1 MANVSLRGVSE
12 ELKKGLK
19 IEAQRKN
26 QSVNALLLNLI
37 SKGLGLED
45 KRSYRKRDHDLDAL
59 AGTWS
64 PDDAAEFEAATASF
78 NKIDDTIWK

>member
-37 SKGLGLED
+37 SKGLGLEE
-45 KRSYRKRDHDLDAL
+45 KRFYRKRHHDLDAL

-64 PDDAAEFEAATASF
+64 SDDAAEFETGTSSF
-78 NKIDDTIWK
+78 NKIDDTLWK